1 MSALAAKA
9 GSSLEWT
16 QPSAFK
22 MEFELHADG
31 QPVGSL
37 RFRSSFGTHAV
48 AEIGGRRWT
57 FKRVGFWQQKVSVRE
72 DGAEVDLA
80 EFANNTWHSGGEL
93 RCPDGRVFRA
103 TSNFWSSKLAWR
115 DASEAEVALLE
126 HGGFLRLH
134 SRVTI
139 PAGLPPEV
147 PVDLL
152 VPLGLYLVV
161 MLQRDS
167 ASAAAVTAAG

>member
-1 MSALAAKA
+1 MSVLATRS

-22 MEFELHADG
+22 MEYELHADG
-31 QPVGSL
+31 QPIGSL

-48 AEIGGRRWT
+48 AVIGDQRWT
-57 FKRVGFWQQKVSVRE
+57 FKRVGFWQQRVSVRE
-72 DGAEVDLA
+72 EGSETDLA
-80 EFANNTWHSGGEL
+80 EFLNNTWKGGGEL
-93 RCPDGRVFRA
+93 RFRDGRAFRA
-103 TSNFWSSKLAWR
+103 TSNFWSTKLAWH
-115 DASEAEVALLE
+115 DATDAEVALLE
-126 HGGFLRLH
+126 HSGFLRLR
-134 SRVTI
+134 SVVTI
-139 PAGLPPEV
+139 PARPLPEP

-167 ASAAAVTAAG
+167 AAAAAS